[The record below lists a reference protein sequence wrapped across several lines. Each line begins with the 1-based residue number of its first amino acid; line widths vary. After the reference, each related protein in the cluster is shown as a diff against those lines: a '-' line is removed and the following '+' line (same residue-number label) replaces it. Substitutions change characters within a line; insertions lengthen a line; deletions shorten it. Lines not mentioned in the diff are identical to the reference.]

1 MTMAITVS
9 CKNTFLTIEDRL
21 CCFSSKRRSHSEET
35 FRRIQSDTRTYQHLE
50 QLWCEQ
56 VVIQDPAPLDDD
68 VQVFQSNRM
77 PQIGFNKNRPLGK
90 MRPISS
96 LSSVS
101 TMTSDE
107 DVDSMSKFGSS
118 NSLSSMTWCDEEDEF
133 LSSDDSASC
142 HQQTI
147 ACDNFDTQATPKD
160 SKHSAVP
167 RHVNLEEEFA
177 KIKKEGQAITTLM
190 IRNIPNRCSQR
201 EVIGELERVGLA
213 GCFDFVYVPLDLGTM
228 SNVGYAFVNFIH
240 PAFAAFCAE
249 VLPRHQFSRQ
259 RKSGKPVAVS
269 PAHMQGLEANL
280 RHYEKSAVN
289 TSRLRQRRPVVLR

>member
-1 MTMAITVS
+1 M
-9 CKNTFLTIEDRL
+9 
-21 CCFSSKRRSHSEET
+21 
-35 FRRIQSDTRTYQHLE
+35 
-50 QLWCEQ
+50 
-56 VVIQDPAPLDDD
+56 IQDPAPLDDD

-77 PQIGFNKNRPLGK
+77 PQIGFNKNRLLGK

-101 TMTSDE
+101 TMASDE
-107 DVDSMSKFGSS
+107 EVDSMSKFGSS

-213 GCFDFVYVPLDLGTM
+213 GCFDFVYVPLDLKEKHPSASG
-228 SNVGYAFVNFIH
+228 SEEAFVRVSFWGIVLLITINLK
-240 PAFAAFCAE
+240 FC
-249 VLPRHQFSRQ
+249 
-259 RKSGKPVAVS
+259 
-269 PAHMQGLEANL
+269 
-280 RHYEKSAVN
+280 
-289 TSRLRQRRPVVLR
+289 